1 MILPVVSWPALLPI
15 LILTIAGMIV
25 LCWDLWMKAEDKWY
39 LAIVSIMSAVLA
51 LEVSLVYWGRNESAF
66 AGAIA
71 LDSYALFFNFILCF
85 AVGMTCAMSMHY
97 VDENDIPPGE
107 YYALILFAAVG
118 MMLMA
123 AGTDLIVIFL
133 GLETMSMAVYV
144 LAGILRHQ
152 TRSNEAA
159 LKYFLLGAFASGFL
173 LYGIALIY
181 GATGSVQLDRIALY
195 ISEHFNDGTFSP
207 LLFMGIALLIV
218 GFGFK
223 VAAAPFHAW
232 TPDVYEGAPT
242 TITAFMA
249 VGVKAAAFAAFAR
262 VFLVSLGS
270 VQDQWQ
276 WILWVLA
283 VVTMIV
289 GNVTALVQNN
299 IKRMLAYSSI
309 AHAGYL
315 LVAMVAGGETGGSAL
330 MYYLVAYGLMNMGAF
345 AVVVAVSR
353 RGEPNEE
360 FDDYAGLGFRHPG
373 LALAMTI
380 FMLSLTGIPPLV
392 GFTGKFYV
400 FGAAVQSGFIWLAVI
415 GVLNSVVSAYYYV
428 RVIVTMYMY
437 DGEKQIEPLST
448 RPALAS
454 AIVVAALATIL
465 IGVFP
470 ATSMWRAR
478 AGFASVEKGAQAAVQ
493 SADSSDSSLASIVS
507 RTEGKSSSDTGR

>member
-1 MILPVVSWPALLPI
+1 MILPVVNWSSVLPCI
-15 LILTIAGMIV
+15 ILTVAGMVV
-25 LCWDLWMKAEDKWY
+25 LCWDLWMKEEQKWY
-39 LAIVSIMSAVLA
+39 LPLTSITSVVLVMF
-51 LEVSLVYWGRNESAF
+51 LSLVLWGRNETAF
-66 AGAIA
+66 AGTLA
-71 LDSYALFFNFILCF
+71 LDSYALFFNFVLCF
-85 AVGMTCAMSMHY
+85 AAGMTCAMSMHY
-97 VDENDIPPGE
+97 VKESDIPQGE
-107 YYALILFAAVG
+107 YYALILFATVG
-118 MMLMA
+118 MILMA

-152 TRSNEAA
+152 TKSNEAA

-181 GATGSVQLDRIALY
+181 GATGSVQLDKIALY
-195 ISEHFNDGTFSP
+195 IRDHMSDGDFSP

-223 VAAAPFHAW
+223 VAAVPFHAW

-262 VFLVSLGS
+262 VFLAAFGS
-270 VQDQWQ
+270 VQEYWQ

-299 IKRMLAYSSI
+299 VKRMLAYSSI

-315 LVAMVAGGETGGSAL
+315 LVALVAGGETGGSAL

-360 FDDYAGLGFRHPG
+360 FDDYAGLGVRYPG

-400 FGAAVQSGFIWLAVI
+400 FSAAVKSGFIWLAVI
-415 GVLNSVVSAYYYV
+415 GVLNSVVSAYYYI

-437 DGEKQIEPLST
+437 DGEKQIEPLSA

-454 AIVVAALATIL
+454 AIVVAAVATIL
-465 IGVFP
+465 VGVFP

-478 AGFASVEKGAQAAVQ
+478 TGFASVEKEQHATVHSPSVLENALAARQ
-493 SADSSDSSLASIVS
+493 SVAPKASAS
-507 RTEGKSSSDTGR
+507 HQ